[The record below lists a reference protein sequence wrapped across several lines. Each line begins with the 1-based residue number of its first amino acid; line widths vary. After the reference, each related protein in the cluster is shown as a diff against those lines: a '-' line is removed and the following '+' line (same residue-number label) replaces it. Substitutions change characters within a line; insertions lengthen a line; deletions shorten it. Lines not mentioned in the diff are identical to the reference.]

1 MNRNPGEMSCAE
13 FQALLPEVIGSGED
27 PASHPHLRNCELCR
41 ALLSDLETIA
51 AAARQ
56 LLPPEEP
63 PDRVWEQIEWAIRNE
78 GT

>member
-1 MNRNPGEMSCAE
+1 MNRDTGQMSCAE
-13 FQALLPEVIGSGED
+13 FQALLPDLVGSGD
-27 PASHPHLRNCELCR
+27 AANHPHLMSCELCR

-56 LLPPEEP
+56 LLPIEEP
-63 PDRVWEQIEWAIRNE
+63 PDRVWEHIEMTIRNE